1 MAVKRQINIGEE
13 IAKVHPLILREVAV
27 KQMSVFSKDKIT
39 LTQVVVLDLLKEKGS
54 CRMGDIAAALNLTM
68 SAVTGIIDKMI
79 EMGLV
84 KRERSGKD
92 RRIVWVSLF
101 PKGKRTVKK
110 VNRERIN
117 AVNDLFLVL
126 TLDEKHEYLRLLE
139 KIYKNLKTRE
149 K

>member
-84 KRERSGKD
+84 KRERSGKTEG
-92 RRIVWVSLF
+92 SYGF
-101 PKGKRTVKK
+101 PC
-110 VNRERIN
+110 
-117 AVNDLFLVL
+117 FL
-126 TLDEKHEYLRLLE
+126 
-139 KIYKNLKTRE
+139 RE
-149 K
+149 KGPLKRSIVNVSMP